1 MLVRKITLIIS
12 AVSMLGLSGCA
23 VVKTTGKVAALPFK
37 GVYKTGE
44 LVGKGVV
51 GTGKFAGKSVY
62 KTGELAG
69 KSVYYTGKYTGKG
82 IYETG
87 KFAGKSVAT
96 VGKGVY
102 YMGTVPVKITDK
114 ALDTTA
120 KVLTL
125 TTQAADATGKV
136 LEVKRTIQATELN
149 AELAA
154 LKGVTGLLG
163 VVVDAIS

>member
-1 MLVRKITLIIS
+1 MLIRHIPLAIG
-12 AVSMLGLSGCA
+12 AVSMMALSGCT

-44 LVGKGVV
+44 LVGKGVI
-51 GTGKFAGKSVY
+51 GTGKFAGKGVY
-62 KTGELAG
+62 N
-69 KSVYYTGKYTGKG
+69 TGKYTGKG

-87 KFAGKSVAT
+87 KFAGKSVAA

-102 YMGTVPVKITDK
+102 YMGTVPVKITDQ

-125 TTQAADATGKV
+125 TTQATDATGKV
-136 LEVKRTIQATELN
+136 LEIKRTIQATELN

-154 LKGVTGLLG
+154 LKGVSGLLG
-163 VVVDAIS
+163 VVVDVIS